1 MRSPTF
7 SARVFAFLGTAFGG
21 ICRFQMVGAR
31 RSVRFGLL
39 SAGVSPSLDSSA
51 EMYGNS
57 MGILSPSLDC
67 SRSTKVQA
75 WTAECWSESEIDF
88 C

>member
-1 MRSPTF
+1 MDLGSQFSKMFARS
-7 SARVFAFLGTAFGG
+7 SFLSSIEAA
-21 ICRFQMVGAR
+21 ISCYI
-31 RSVRFGLL
+31 
-39 SAGVSPSLDSSA
+39 SLDSSA